1 MKTTAS
7 AEAMRRL
14 RAKRRESGLCARC
27 GQPYSGGLS
36 LCTPCINQLKSYK
49 KAKSPRAFRKIT
61 KWAVSNHSLFNY
73 MVENSIS
80 AKQLAQMAGV
90 SERTVLR
97 WVFEKAVPK
106 EPVKSRVE
114 TLIKREVF

>member
-7 AEAMRRL
+7 AEAMRKL
-14 RAKRRESGLCARC
+14 RAKRQESGLCSRC
-27 GQPYSGGLS
+27 GRPNNGTSS
-36 LCTPCINQLKSYK
+36 FCSSCIKQLKGYK
-49 KAKSPRAFRKIT
+49 KPKVQHAFRKIT
-61 KWAVSNHSLFNY
+61 KWTVTNHSLYNY

-106 EPVKSRVE
+106 EPVKSKVE
-114 TLIKREVF
+114 ALIKREVF